1 MGAQWW
7 EKILV
12 HSLTLFP
19 AALLVTHSQ
28 TSSPVLILPERY
40 KRWSE
45 GEWFCPLLAGYGCEK
60 TLWGWKITSPASG
73 ALYASPFMGTC
84 IAGHTSSFGQQMR
97 AVGREWKH
105 GSSLPWELLPPLGNG
120 VGVLARA
127 DKATEHPFGV
137 LHPLRSEK
145 QEVAGWLSPLLLDAW
160 VSDRFLW
167 EQLPKSSMKVECQM
181 LALST

>member
-1 MGAQWW
+1 MG
-7 EKILV
+7 
-12 HSLTLFP
+12 
-19 AALLVTHSQ
+19 
-28 TSSPVLILPERY
+28 
-40 KRWSE
+40 
-45 GEWFCPLLAGYGCEK
+45 
-60 TLWGWKITSPASG
+60 
-73 ALYASPFMGTC
+73 MC

-105 GSSLPWELLPPLGNG
+105 GSSLPRELLPPLGNG